1 MNGTTLM
8 LYPSLFISLFLSNY
22 YAVVDK
28 KTAIVELYPVHSIDD
43 LYLHFISL
51 VCDADEIFIL
61 RNLLFETVKV
71 AL

>member
-8 LYPSLFISLFLSNY
+8 LCPSLFISLFLSNY
-22 YAVVDK
+22 YAVVD
-28 KTAIVELYPVHSIDD
+28 TAIVELYPVHSIGD